1 MHEFLLDELL
11 DGAAAVASKHGGGCS
26 NEHAPASM
34 YSLFLFFYS
43 LSVTD
48 EIPAVVA
55 RGYHCRFP
63 SARSMSGSN
72 RPFGTGS
79 VSHFWSSVKYHCRF
93 VTQIGSDCSS
103 ITAGL

>member
-34 YSLFLFFYS
+34 YSLFFCFFIAYQ
-43 LSVTD
+43 
-48 EIPAVVA
+48 
-55 RGYHCRFP
+55 
-63 SARSMSGSN
+63 
-72 RPFGTGS
+72 
-79 VSHFWSSVKYHCRF
+79 CRF
-93 VTQIGSDCSS
+93 VTQTGSDCSS

>member
-43 LSVTD
+43 LSVPVCNT
-48 EIPAVVA
+48 
-55 RGYHCRFP
+55 
-63 SARSMSGSN
+63 N
-72 RPFGTGS
+72 R
-79 VSHFWSSVKYHCRF
+79 
-93 VTQIGSDCSS
+93 Q
-103 ITAGL
+103 